1 MIVYAPAWLRRWRG
15 ALVPLLAVGGL
26 GSLVALL
33 VLPRFEHAMA
43 AHFAAILAGA
53 ISWPILMLL
62 LNGDPLPMG
71 VPFESVA
78 IDAAGAVEFDV
89 RYTEDGLAQART
101 EFWRRSARELRL
113 GTVFVA
119 PLAMAY
125 FTAVGWKLAADT
137 IVPAIFGLFLLLS
150 IVAPVGLYFLNKRAG
165 AEHARRFPQVRVR
178 VGREGIAVGDGSQ
191 ALAWSNV
198 ARVWESDDTLT
209 LVLNPY
215 MAIQLPRAQVP
226 EAARAIILS
235 SCR

>member
-1 MIVYAPAWLRRWRG
+1 MIAYAPAWLRRWRQ
-15 ALVPLLAVGGL
+15 ALVPVLAVVGV

-33 VLPRFEHAMA
+33 VLPGFEQAMA
-43 AHFAAILAGA
+43 PNFAAILAGGIA
-53 ISWPILMLL
+53 WAPLMLL

-71 VPFESVA
+71 VPFETVA
-78 IDAAGAVEFDV
+78 IDADGAVEFDV
-89 RYTEDGLAQART
+89 RYTEEALARARS
-101 EFWRRSARELRL
+101 EFWLRSTRELRL
-113 GTVFVA
+113 GSVFVG

-125 FTAVGWKLAADT
+125 FTVVGWKVASGT
-137 IVPAIFGLFLLLS
+137 IVPAVFGFFLVLS

-178 VGREGIAVGDGSQ
+178 VAPEGIAVGEGSK

-198 ARVWESDDTLT
+198 ARVWESDETLT

-235 SCR
+235 RT